1 MLFSHGLI
9 LKSGKLGKVGIARL
23 VSLGSSPLSTRMPKN
38 VQTSL
43 TLPALSH
50 MLDTSF
56 HESLG
61 PPKFESITFVDILK
75 LPQTCSHQKNFRF
88 QLTFMC

>member
-1 MLFSHGLI
+1 MSFRHELI
-9 LKSGKLGKVGIARL
+9 LRSGKQGKSRIVRL
-23 VSLGSSPLSTRMPKN
+23 VSLGSSPLSTRMLKN

-61 PPKFESITFVDILK
+61 PPKSESIKFADILK
-75 LPQTCSHQKNFRF
+75 LLQTCSHQKTFRF
-88 QLTFMC
+88 QLTFLC

>member
-1 MLFSHGLI
+1 MSFSHELI
-9 LKSGKLGKVGIARL
+9 IRLGKQGKSRIVRL
-23 VSLGSSPLSTRMPKN
+23 VSLGSSPLSTRIPRN

-43 TLPALSH
+43 MLLDLLH

-61 PPKFESITFVDILK
+61 PPKSESIKFADILK
-75 LPQTCSHQKNFRF
+75 LPQTYSHQKTFRF
-88 QLTFMC
+88 QLTFLC